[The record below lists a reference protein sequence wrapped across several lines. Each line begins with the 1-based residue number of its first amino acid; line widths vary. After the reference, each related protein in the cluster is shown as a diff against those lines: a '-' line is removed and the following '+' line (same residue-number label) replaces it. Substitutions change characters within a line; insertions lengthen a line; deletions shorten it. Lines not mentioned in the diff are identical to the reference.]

1 MDDIHD
7 LTALYIV
14 DALDDL
20 ERRRYESHISTCET
34 CQAELETLDFGFVT
48 YVEAIAEPVPPSVKG
63 AVMSRIDEAQ
73 APKKRFSGMVAGL
86 VAAAAAISVVVAVAV
101 SGGPDLVEQVYAADD
116 VVVVDVAD
124 TPFQSVQIVYSR
136 EVGKALFVA
145 DGLPDP
151 GQGFTYQLWFI
162 GSDGPTS
169 AGTFLP
175 EAGQVTVVLEGAA
188 SNRLTVGLTIEPEGG
203 SDQPT
208 GEVLVAQ
215 PLA

>member
-20 ERRRYESHISTCET
+20 ERRRYESHLSTCEA
-34 CQAELETLDFGFVT
+34 CQAELDTLDLGFAS
-48 YVEAIAEPVPPSVKG
+48 YVEATAESVPPSVKE
-63 AVMSRIDEAQ
+63 AVMAGIDEAQ
-73 APKKRFSGMVAGL
+73 TPRKRFPGMVAGL
-86 VAAAAAISVVVAVAV
+86 VAAAAAVSVVVAVAL

-116 VVVVDVAD
+116 VVVVEVAD
-124 TPFQSVQIVYSR
+124 TPFRSTEIVYSR
-136 EVGKALFVA
+136 EVGRALFVA

-151 GQGFTYQLWFI
+151 GAGFTYQLWFI

-175 EAGQVTVVLEGAA
+175 EAGQATVVLEGAA
-188 SNRLTVGLTIEPEGG
+188 SDRLTVGLTIEPEGG
-203 SDQPT
+203 SEQPT